1 MEHLTVLSRASSL
14 GPFFKSSTSR
24 DVEGLTQKTPMMG
37 ILWMGSFQQDRLE
50 HVGNCKLYGCQ
61 LEVCDDIFQIFQ
73 KKLLSQDKINHNS
86 LVFRTLFPNNN
97 HRKPL
102 VYFKLVSQFPLGIS
116 VAPLEWQ
123 FPPPPPAP
131 SVRLPPATPQPQ
143 AAPRP
148 PAPAPGIACV
158 RRLSIPG
165 SWYPLGN
172 KDSYGKWTIFR

>member
-1 MEHLTVLSRASSL
+1 MLEIV
-14 GPFFKSSTSR
+14 SSTVVNWKYVMIYS
-24 DVEGLTQKTPMMG
+24 KY
-37 ILWMGSFQQDRLE
+37 S
-50 HVGNCKLYGCQ
+50 K
-61 LEVCDDIFQIFQ
+61 